1 MANPL
6 FHLIFAEFKAF
17 YYHQLLPPSLG
28 LEIPIKV
35 TVTMPYSPANK
46 EAMMKLVWRSR
57 PFTDYTSAMM
67 KYEARYEEFVNK
79 RYKEPE
85 DGNFEGTR
93 EILEAVSG
101 DSNIGDDEE
110 MEPVAAIAAHLADI
124 IS

>member
-1 MANPL
+1 
-6 FHLIFAEFKAF
+6 
-17 YYHQLLPPSLG
+17 
-28 LEIPIKV
+28 
-35 TVTMPYSPANK
+35 
-46 EAMMKLVWRSR
+46 
-57 PFTDYTSAMM
+57 MM
-67 KYEARYEEFVNK
+67 KYEARYEELVNK

-85 DGNFEGTR
+85 NGNFEDATR

>member
-6 FHLIFAEFKAF
+6 FHLIFAKF
-17 YYHQLLPPSLG
+17 QPSPILPSLG

-35 TVTMPYSPANK
+35 TVTMLYSLANK
-46 EAMMKLVWRSR
+46 ETMTKLVWRSL
-57 PFTDYTSAMM
+57 PFTDYISAMM

-85 DGNFEGTR
+85 DGSYEDATR
-93 EILEAVSG
+93 EILETVG

-110 MEPVAAIAAHLADI
+110 MEPVAAIAVHLADI